1 MKILQKIFI
10 PIVIFTLLF
19 SNVGFNIVKHT
30 CGSTGSVNISLYFE
44 EVCSDDSCL
53 KTDIETDVKK
63 DVEKVSSINS
73 TQTENHCCDGEVVE
87 DIVENNTN
95 ITHNTSVNEITCCS
109 NEAQDLGKIIEF
121 TITTYPEINFESNV
135 VIAERFN
142 YNVTLLNQNYE
153 LLIENINNKIKDF
166 GKNILKFLIQQLNSS
181 SSDSEDNTI

>member
-53 KTDIETDVKK
+53 ETDAKT

-73 TQTENHCCDGEVVE
+73 TQTENHCCDGEVAE
-87 DIVENNTN
+87 DIVENNTT

-109 NEAQDLGKIIEF
+109 NEVQDLGKIIEF

-166 GKNILKFLIQQLNSS
+166 GKNILKFLIQQFQSS
-181 SSDSEDNTI
+181 NSDSEDNTI

>member
-53 KTDIETDVKK
+53 ETDAKT
-63 DVEKVSSINS
+63 DVEKVSNINS
-73 TQTENHCCDGEVVE
+73 TKTENHCCDSEVAE
-87 DIVENNTN
+87 EIVENNTN
-95 ITHNTSVNEITCCS
+95 IEHNSSVNEITCCS